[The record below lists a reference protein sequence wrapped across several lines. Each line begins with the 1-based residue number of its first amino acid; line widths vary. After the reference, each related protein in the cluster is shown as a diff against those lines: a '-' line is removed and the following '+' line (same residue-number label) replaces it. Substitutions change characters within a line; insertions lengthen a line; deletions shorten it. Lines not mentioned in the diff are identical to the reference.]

1 MNKILGKA
9 MKYRDNTWDFRT
21 ANTKPY
27 THCFHS
33 YPAMMIPQVAGRV
46 LDEFGKNAKILFDP
60 YCGTG
65 TSLVEANIRNIDAIG
80 TDINPLARLIAKV
93 KTTVIS
99 LELLD
104 TYLKDFNQ
112 SRCIINNGS
121 KSCLESVD
129 IVLTSPPYGDS
140 RTTVASLMLF
150 PKQMVVNRF
159 VQTSFCEFSI

>member
-1 MNKILGKA
+1 MKWIKYWGKQ
-9 MKYRDNTWDFRT
+9 W
-21 ANTKPY
+21 
-27 THCFHS
+27 
-33 YPAMMIPQVAGRV
+33 
-46 LDEFGKNAKILFDP
+46 
-60 YCGTG
+60 
-65 TSLVEANIRNIDAIG
+65 NIDAIG

-121 KSCLESVD
+121 KSSLESVD

-140 RTTVASLMLF
+140 RTTVAFLMLF